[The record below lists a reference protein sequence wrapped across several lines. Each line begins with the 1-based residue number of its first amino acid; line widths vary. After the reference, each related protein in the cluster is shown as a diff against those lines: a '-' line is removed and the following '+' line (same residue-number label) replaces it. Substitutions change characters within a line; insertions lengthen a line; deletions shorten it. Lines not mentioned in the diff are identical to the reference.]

1 MSYADV
7 ALMKKFHDALKGYG
21 DQAEIVRPKWAD
33 GTPAHTFAEE
43 IGKKGK
49 SNQVVYN
56 FDDGFP
62 VASSRNVNPMSAID
76 EILWIYQLK
85 SNDVS
90 KLNSH
95 VWDQWA
101 DKNGSIGKA
110 YGYQVGLKGN
120 FPQGSLDQLDRIFHI
135 LKHKPADRQMVL
147 SLWNPQDFNEMAL
160 PPCVWS
166 FQVSVQGKDMSL
178 TLNQRSNDLLAAGNW
193 NVVQYAALLQMFAQE
208 FGYNPKALIHNVTNS
223 HIYDRHLPFVID
235 ISLSRA
241 KKIRDILCTMPDKDF
256 NALLEK
262 MQPSENANTMLENF
276 GMENPKSA
284 FKKFRETLL
293 KFGATE
299 RDYSTVLQEAQE
311 LERKVGQYD
320 KGELDFA
327 KAPIDFVAYRNR
339 VLKTPAFKEAD
350 FIVEVMSKFPEFD
363 HLLGFSKPELVINNR
378 GFYNLRSP
386 KMKDTNGKIVNN
398 PNSDFELKNY
408 NPQEEGIKLQARV
421 PVAE

>member
-21 DQAEIVRPKWAD
+21 DQAENVRPKWAD
-33 GTPAHTFAEE
+33 GTPAHTFAEK
-43 IGKKGK
+43 IGDKP
-49 SNQVVYN
+49 SQIVYN
-56 FDDGFP
+56 FKDGFP
-62 VASSRNVNPMSAID
+62 AAASRNVNPMSAID
-76 EILWIYQLK
+76 EILWIYQKK
-85 SNDVS
+85 SNNVKD
-90 KLNSH
+90 LNSH

-120 FPQGSLDQLDRIFHI
+120 FPQGHLDQLDRIFQL
-135 LKHKPADRQMVL
+135 LKTKPADRQMVL
-147 SLWNPQDFNEMAL
+147 SLWNPQDFKEMAL

-166 FQVSVQGKDMSL
+166 FQVSVQDEDMSL

-208 FGYNPKALIHNVTNS
+208 FGYKPTALIHNVTNS
-223 HIYDRHLPFVID
+223 HVYDRHIPFVID

-241 KKIRDILCTMPDKDF
+241 KKIHDKICSMSNAQCD
-256 NALLEK
+256 ALLDK
-262 MQPSENANTMLENF
+262 LVPKENTNGLLDEL
-276 GMENPKSA
+276 ENPKTA

-293 KFGATE
+293 KHGATDE
-299 RDYSTVLQEAQE
+299 EYATVLQEAQE
-311 LERKVGQYD
+311 IERKVGMYD
-320 KGELDFA
+320 KGELEFA
-327 KAPIDFVAYRNR
+327 KDPIDFVGYRNK

-363 HLLGFSKPELVINNR
+363 HLLGFSKPELVINEDR
-378 GFYNLRSP
+378 KFYNLHSP
-386 KMKDTNGKIVNN
+386 KMKNAEGKIVNN
-398 PNSDFELKNY
+398 PDSDFELKNY
-408 NPQEEGIKLQARV
+408 SPQEEGIKLQARV